1 MRTNLIFDEYCTESE
16 RVVKM
21 ILPVNYEDKF
31 AYNIYIEEDFVALKE
46 AIRTLEL
53 HTVKYCIISDS
64 NVSSLYQHKV
74 QSVLSELS
82 DKVVNISFTAGE
94 ASKNLDTVSTIY
106 KFLIK
111 HKFDR
116 NDILVALGGGVVGD
130 LCGYVAASYL
140 RGLRFIQI
148 PSSLLAQA
156 DSSIGGKTGVDFMSY
171 KNIIGAFHMP
181 SLVYSNIDTLK
192 TLSSVEFASGMAE
205 IVKSAIIKDRF
216 FFDLLEYKA
225 DKIKA
230 KDSFTCMDML
240 FRADSIKKA
249 VVEEDPKEKSARA
262 LLNFGHT
269 LGHAIEKELNFK
281 LSHGQCVALGSCA
294 AADISMKRYLISSN
308 EKKRIENLFN
318 IFDLDNKLRYN
329 IDIEAVLKATLN
341 DKKMS
346 SGKIKFILINS
357 IGEAFID
364 DSVSMEE
371 MREGLK
377 SIIYE

>member
-1 MRTNLIFDEYCTESE
+1 
-16 RVVKM
+16 M
-21 ILPVNYEDKF
+21 ILPVNYDEKF
-31 AYNIYIEEDFVALKE
+31 AYNIYIEEDFSKLSE
-46 AIRTLEL
+46 AIQMLEL
-53 HTVKYCIISDS
+53 NKVKYCIVSDT
-64 NVSSLYQHKV
+64 NVSSIYKKELE
-74 QSVLSELS
+74 SILSEFS
-82 DKVVNISFTAGE
+82 DNVVNINFTAGE
-94 ASKNLDTVSTIY
+94 ASKNLDTVNLIY
-106 KFLIK
+106 KFLIDN
-111 HKFDR
+111 KFDR

-130 LCGYVAASYL
+130 LCGYVAACYM
-140 RGLRFIQI
+140 RGVRFIQI

-181 SLVYSNIDTLK
+181 SLVYTNISTLK
-192 TLSSVEFASGMAE
+192 TLGNNEFSSGMAE
-205 IVKSAIIKDRF
+205 IIKAAIIKDDS
-216 FFDLLEYKA
+216 FFDVLEKKA
-225 DKIKA
+225 DKIKS
-230 KDSFTCMDML
+230 KDSAACMDML
-240 FRADSIKKA
+240 FKADAIKKA
-249 VVEEDPKEKSARA
+249 VVEEDPREKGARA

-281 LSHGQCVALGSCA
+281 LSHGQCVALGSCIA
-294 AADISMKRYLISSN
+294 AYISMKRKLISLD

-318 IFDLDNKLRYN
+318 TFDLDIKLRYN
-329 IDIEAVLKATLN
+329 IDVESVLKATLS

-346 SGKIKFILINS
+346 SGKIKFILIKS

>member
-1 MRTNLIFDEYCTESE
+1 
-16 RVVKM
+16 M
-21 ILPVNYEDKF
+21 ILPVNYQDKF
-31 AYNIYIEEDFVALKE
+31 AYNIHIEEDFSALKE
-46 AIRTLEL
+46 AVKSLESYK
-53 HTVKYCIISDS
+53 VKYCIVSDS
-64 NVSSLYQHKV
+64 NVSSLYQHTVKGI
-74 QSVLSELS
+74 LSELS
-82 DKVVNISFTAGE
+82 DNVVNISFTAGE
-94 ASKNLDTVSTIY
+94 ASKNLDTVNTIY

-140 RGLRFIQI
+140 RGVRFIQI
-148 PSSLLAQA
+148 PTSLLAQA

-192 TLSSVEFASGMAE
+192 TLSDVEFASGMAE
-205 IVKSAIIKDRF
+205 IIKSAIIKDRF

-230 KDSFTCMDML
+230 KDNSTCMDML
-240 FRADSIKKA
+240 FRSDSIKKA
-249 VVEEDPKEKSARA
+249 VVEEDPKEKGERA

-294 AADISMKRYLISSN
+294 AADISMNRYLISSD
-308 EKKRIENLFN
+308 EKKRIENLFK
-318 IFDLDNKLRYN
+318 IFDLDIKLRYN
-329 IDIEAVLKATLN
+329 IDIESVLKATLN

-346 SGKIKFILINS
+346 FGKIKFILINS

>member
-1 MRTNLIFDEYCTESE
+1 
-16 RVVKM
+16 M
-21 ILPVNYEDKF
+21 ILPVNYENKF
-31 AYNIYIEEDFVALKE
+31 AYNIYIKEDFAALKT
-46 AIRTLEL
+46 AIKSLDL
-53 HTVKYCIISDS
+53 YKVKYCIISDS
-64 NVSSLYQHKV
+64 NVSSLYQHTV
-74 QSVLSELS
+74 QSILSECS
-82 DKVVNISFTAGE
+82 DKVVNISFIAGE
-94 ASKNLDTVSTIY
+94 VSKNLDTVNTMY

-148 PSSLLAQA
+148 PTSLLAQA

-171 KNIIGAFHMP
+171 KNLVGAFHMP
-181 SLVYSNIDTLK
+181 SLVYSNIGTLR
-192 TLSSVEFASGMAE
+192 TLSSEEFASGMAE
-205 IVKSAIIKDRF
+205 VVKSAIIKDRF
-216 FFDLLEYKA
+216 FFDLLEHKA
-225 DKIKA
+225 GKIKA
-230 KDSFTCMDML
+230 KDSLTCMDML
-240 FRADSIKKA
+240 FRSDSIKKA
-249 VVEEDPKEKSARA
+249 VVEEDPKEKGVRS

-294 AADISMKRYLISSN
+294 AADISMKRHLISSD
-308 EKKRIENLFN
+308 EKRRIENLFRT
-318 IFDLDNKLRYN
+318 FDLDNKLRYN
-329 IDIEAVLKATLN
+329 IDIESVLKATLN

>member
-1 MRTNLIFDEYCTESE
+1 
-16 RVVKM
+16 M
-21 ILPVNYEDKF
+21 ILPVNYQDKF
-31 AYNIYIEEDFVALKE
+31 AYNIHIEEDFSALKE
-46 AIRTLEL
+46 AVKSLDSYK
-53 HTVKYCIISDS
+53 VKYCIVSDS
-64 NVSSLYQHKV
+64 NVSSLYQHTVKGI
-74 QSVLSELS
+74 LSELS
-82 DKVVNISFTAGE
+82 DNVVNISFTAGE
-94 ASKNLDTVSTIY
+94 ASKNLDMVNTIY

-140 RGLRFIQI
+140 
-148 PSSLLAQA
+148 
-156 DSSIGGKTGVDFMSY
+156 TGVDFMSY

-192 TLSSVEFASGMAE
+192 TLSDVEFASGMAE
-205 IVKSAIIKDRF
+205 IIKSAIIKDRF

-230 KDSFTCMDML
+230 KDNLACMDML
-240 FRADSIKKA
+240 FRSDSIKKA
-249 VVEEDPKEKSARA
+249 VVEEDPKEKGVRA

-281 LSHGQCVALGSCA
+281 LSHGQCIALGSCA
-294 AADISMKRYLISSN
+294 AADISMKRYLISSD
-308 EKKRIENLFN
+308 EKKRIENLFK
-318 IFDLDNKLRYN
+318 IFDLDIKLRHN
-329 IDIEAVLKATLN
+329 IDIESVLKATLN

-346 SGKIKFILINS
+346 FGKIKFILINS